1 MRPSCIPPVL
11 VLDHVLLLVSLLVY
25 LAFLLLLTV
34 SLPQRFLD
42 TEASQFIFIIG
53 VVGSWRYGWAT
64 LHFIRSLIYRYV
76 VFPRWRREIREL
88 GESAYP
94 DHVYL
99 LITTF
104 RIATDTTVRVYRA
117 AIEEA
122 VRSGIPCTLVASV
135 VDRSD
140 TELVRALYRLL
151 SPPDRVH
158 LVVVRRPGTGKR
170 DALASGFT
178 AIARLHPPANAVA
191 VVIDGDTILTP
202 GCITR
207 CVPVFAHHSKIG
219 ALTTD
224 EVCEVSGEG
233 FSATLYRTWYDMRFA
248 QRHVLMSSMGLARR
262 VLTLTGRMSMF
273 RAEIV
278 TDPAFVAT
286 VQYDYINHWR
296 LGRFRFLTGDD
307 KSSWYF
313 LLKHG
318 WEMPY
323 VPDVKI
329 LTVEH
334 PPHPSFL
341 VGTTMLMVRWFGNML
356 RTNARAIA
364 IPRSRIGNFVW
375 WCLIDQRLSMW
386 TSLFGLSAALVG
398 SALYGVVLLWAYVVW
413 IMLTRF
419 VLTLALGST
428 GARVS
433 GLWPLLLYFS
443 QIYGSLVKI
452 YMLSHLNRQRWT
464 RQKTALASGHPP
476 LMVGIQRFFSNVTL
490 ATSFLLLFFVVALLT
505 KLYGWGEIRGFAAS
519 ILGVL

>member
-1 MRPSCIPPVL
+1 M
-11 VLDHVLLLVSLLVY
+11 SLLVY
-25 LAFLLLLTV
+25 FAFLVLLTV
-34 SLPQRFLD
+34 SLPERFLD
-42 TEASQFIFIIG
+42 TQAQQFILIIG
-53 VVGSWRYGWAT
+53 AVGVWRYGWAT
-64 LHFIRSLIYRYV
+64 VHFIRALIYRRI
-76 VFPRWRREIREL
+76 VFPRWRQELEAL

-94 DHVYL
+94 EHVYL
-99 LITTF
+99 LVTTF

-117 AIEEA
+117 AIQEA
-122 VRSGIPCTLVASV
+122 IRSGIPSTLVASV

-140 TELVRALYRLL
+140 EELIRTLYRLL

-158 LVVVRRPGTGKR
+158 LVVLRKSGTGKR

-178 AIARLHPPANAVA
+178 AIARLHPPSNAVVA
-191 VVIDGDTILTP
+191 VIDGDSILTP
-202 GCITR
+202 GCLIR
-207 CVPVFAHHSKIG
+207 CLPVFAHRSKVG

-233 FSATLYRTWYDMRFA
+233 MVADLYRTWYQVRFA
-248 QRHVLMSSMGLARR
+248 QRHILMSSMGLARR
-262 VLTLTGRMSMF
+262 VLTLTGRMSML
-273 RAEIV
+273 RAEIA
-278 TDPAFVAT
+278 TDPSFIAT
-286 VQYDYINHWR
+286 VQYDYIDHWR

-323 VPDVKI
+323 VPDVTI

-334 PPHPSFL
+334 PPHPNFL

-364 IPRSRIGNFVW
+364 VPRSRIGTFVW
-375 WCLIDQRLSMW
+375 WCLIDQRISMW
-386 TSLFGLSAALVG
+386 TSLFGLSAVLVG
-398 SALYGVVLLWAYVVW
+398 SALYGIELLWAYAVW
-413 IMLTRF
+413 ILVTRF
-419 VLTLALGST
+419 VLTLALRSPGT
-428 GARVS
+428 RVS
-433 GLWPLLLYFS
+433 GLWPLLLYFN
-443 QIYGSLVKI
+443 QIYGSIVKI

-464 RQKTALASGHPP
+464 RQKTTFASGHSAV
-476 LMVGIQRFFSNVTL
+476 MAGVQRFFSNVTL

-505 KLYGWGEIRGFAAS
+505 ELYSWGGIRRFAAS